1 MLHRLSTPILFH
13 DAIECLIAALEAR
26 DPYSH
31 GHSGRVAE
39 MVYDLAKKIGLWGKE
54 LQTVHIAAHL
64 HDIGKI
70 GVPDAVL
77 RKPGRLYPHEWAQIE
92 RHPEIGARILGKSSR
107 LREVAKIVLHHHE
120 RWDGRGYPA
129 GLKAEAI
136 PLGSRLIAVCDAVD
150 AMTSER
156 PYRPAFSWQECLE
169 ELMACKVT
177 QFDAVLVDAAEELWP
192 KWERRWRKEMQS
204 AGVCSAGILRPKF
217 RPGLLT
223 KERNPL

>member
-156 PYRPAFSWQECLE
+156 PYRPAFSWAECLE
-169 ELMACKVT
+169 ELKACKAT

-192 KWERRWRKEMQS
+192 KWEKRWPK
-204 AGVCSAGILRPKF
+204 AAPGPAAAVPGII
-217 RPGLLT
+217 T
-223 KERNPL
+223 KKQH